1 MNNERWWVSLADAVS
16 KWATTFAIIATGI
29 WALFHFYLRR
39 ESQIA
44 LTIDLVTTCVTYADS
59 LYLVNFDVCL
69 TNKGQ
74 VAVRAQR
81 KIRPA
86 YEDKDEHID
95 YGGDLLI
102 RKVSSGLSVNDSVDW
117 FVKDHE
123 HSPRSGDIETD
134 LLRIF
139 RNDDGATDF
148 WIEPGELYH
157 VSSAHVLASG
167 NYLVMVTFIGNRSPE
182 DFWRRTFL
190 VQVPMPVESSA
201 ASERAHSAAINLT
214 KRGS

>member
-1 MNNERWWVSLADAVS
+1 MSAEHSDPLWVTIADVAS
-16 KWATTFAIIATGI
+16 KIATTLAIIGAGL

-39 ESQIA
+39 ESQTA
-44 LTIDLVTTCVTYADS
+44 LTIDMTATSMEYSES

-81 KIRPA
+81 NIRPA
-86 YEDKDEHID
+86 YEDNDERID

-102 RKVSSGLSVNDSVDW
+102 RKIPTELTANHPINW
-117 FVKDHE
+117 FVEDHQ
-123 HSPRSGDIETD
+123 HNPAPNDLETD

-139 RNDDGATDF
+139 RDADGLTDF

-157 VSSAHVLASG
+157 VSAAYALEQG
-167 NYLVMVTFIGNRSPE
+167 NYLVMVTIVGNRGAE
-182 DFWRRTFL
+182 DFWRRVFL
-190 VQVPMPVESSA
+190 IQVPTPTRSTPE
-201 ASERAHSAAINLT
+201 SER
-214 KRGS
+214 